1 LKAETGHERRLF
13 SLFNSGRL
21 PRGILTVALSEIDR
35 NLLARCVAKKPD
47 AWESFVDR
55 FMGLVIHVVNHSAQ
69 SRSMRLSNEDREDVV
84 SDVFVEIC
92 RNDFALLR
100 NFRGD
105 ASLASYLT
113 VVTRRVAVHRLM
125 DLIKKR
131 SPATLASSSEVA
143 HEGNGKGSQA
153 ERLDDRDEVERLL
166 GELEGIEAQI
176 VRLYHLEGK
185 SYEEISSAVG
195 MPENSIGPTL
205 SRAREKMRRVGAE

>member
-1 LKAETGHERRLF
+1 VVLGGTGLF
-13 SLFNSGRL
+13 SLFNSGRS

-47 AWESFVDR
+47 AWENFVDR

-125 DLIKKR
+125 DLLKKR
-131 SPATLASSSEVA
+131 SPATLAGSGEVA